1 MPIKTTTVDTRSVGS
16 MQQFF
21 LIFAVL
27 LISLA
32 EARVRVTFN
41 RFRRSYS
48 RDGLKK
54 LKYGHAEYFSF
65 GRFQPPDAIDKAMP
79 RSSSYFKHHTTKDG
93 RDGYYCSTRL
103 GGDWV
108 LAESKQVAKSCNPA
122 EVLAAYLDDENQK
135 KWNEDK
141 VQDIAC
147 AILKDM
153 HKYDKER
160 ASKTLYIDLLITKE
174 LGKYVKVWKIIER
187 DSDHFSLDTERLGDE
202 FTDAQTV
209 REDITNEIHAE
220 REYNKLTRIQ
230 QMEVLGYSFKEIGAV
245 VGLNPDYLRNKQ
257 GMSAR
262 KGSKQHD

>member
-1 MPIKTTTVDTRSVGS
+1 MRDKDEPLTPQWLVDN
-16 MQQFF
+16 MKIIHF
-21 LIFAVL
+21 LLSKRGIR
-27 LISLA
+27 
-32 EARVRVTFN
+32 EDW
-41 RFRRSYS
+41 YP
-48 RDGLKK
+48 
-54 LKYGHAEYFSF
+54 EY
-65 GRFQPPDAIDKAMP
+65 
-79 RSSSYFKHHTTKDG
+79 
-93 RDGYYCSTRL
+93 
-103 GGDWV
+103 
-108 LAESKQVAKSCNPA
+108 
-122 EVLAAYLDDENQK
+122 
-135 KWNEDK
+135 EDK
-141 VQDIAC
+141 VQDIVC

-245 VGLNPDYLRNKQ
+245 VGLNPDYLRNKK